1 MKIAYSQ
8 LPAKPDAVFPNRQ
21 SVGRPIAPLLLEKH
35 GKMLSVLA
43 IVDSGADI
51 CLFPASFAAAL
62 GISIP
67 NPLAYVFS
75 GTTNHPQIAY
85 FDKIKVT
92 ILDLLDSQQ
101 SISFDL
107 NAGFCDTLEHVGLG
121 LLGQEG
127 CFSRFDVCFHQTE
140 SYFEIKGA

>member
-51 CLFPASFAAAL
+51 CL
-62 GISIP
+62 IP

-127 CFSRFDVCFHQTE
+127 FFSRFDVCFHQTE